1 MDVIS
6 TKSFLSF
13 WKKVTKSK
21 IIELALTE
29 AVLEII
35 NRLNFDTDTFEAVI
49 NDKSEIIQKMI
60 NFFNKLKKSYN
71 HLNRLST

>member
-13 WKKVTKSK
+13 WKNVSKTK
-21 IIELALTE
+21 IIEQALTE

-49 NDKSEIIQKMI
+49 NDKSEIIQVTLDEI
-60 NFFNKLKKSYN
+60 FLTPS
-71 HLNRLST
+71 LNEIFIYL